1 MNPKLDCRVYS
12 MAALSVLNAD
22 LKMLLKNKKAQS
34 ETKSKVNQSRLRNY
48 KKKGNFVSSWEN

>member
-1 MNPKLDCRVYS
+1 

-22 LKMLLKNKKAQS
+22 LKMLFKNKKAQT
-34 ETKSKVNQSRLRNY
+34 EKESKVNRSRLRNH